1 MKIYFDQFLE
11 SFGKMGI
18 GMASIIIVIGVL
30 IISVMLLNLFTSK
43 KIKTSRKIIFV
54 SALLVVVIGVSLL
67 NGIRIEQE
75 KEEERIRIEKEV
87 KEYVENNEAKI
98 LLYFD
103 DYFIPTGYLAPEK
116 PTEIKAEGENIVI
129 IYTLMQEISDAVNKE
144 ELKASYDN
152 GKSDFNLVLAEL
164 QKEIKELKSYEFRV
178 CDEKG
183 TVLVSVIA
191 DGK

>member
-98 LLYFD
+98 VAFFEENVGIGGLESTVEVDGRNFVITFKDEYAKEMTDEEKAGIQEMFNGYEPYFED
-103 DYFIPTGYLAPEK
+103 MLKQIQTD
-116 PTEIKAEGENIVI
+116 
-129 IYTLMQEISDAVNKE
+129 IS
-144 ELKASYDN
+144 ELN
-152 GKSDFNLVLAEL
+152 GF
-164 QKEIKELKSYEFRV
+164 EFRV
-178 CDEKG
+178 CDKNG
-183 TVLVSVIA
+183 NIIISVEA